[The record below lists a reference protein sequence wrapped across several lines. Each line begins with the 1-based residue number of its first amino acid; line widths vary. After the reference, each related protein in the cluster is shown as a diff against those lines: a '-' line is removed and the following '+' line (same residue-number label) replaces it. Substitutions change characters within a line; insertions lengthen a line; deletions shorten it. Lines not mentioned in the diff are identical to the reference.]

1 MDEED
6 IQYGPY
12 MLPEVTI
19 EPEAQLSMPPLE
31 GQGRAEST
39 MSPID
44 LLLLGG
50 PKIVLNRYGT
60 ISSLSSASKIKKFF
74 NAAKKSKAF
83 KKVGSTLDQIS
94 EVAEFAN
101 HIYSPISLVEKVY
114 NDAKSQ
120 PGTQIIGADPNST
133 EYTTGPY
140 ADEYYIENGKV
151 FKKPELPEE
160 WIYEDLFSGDPLNPR
175 FPSKISLFSKFSKLA
190 EQERKNK
197 K

>member
-12 MLPEVTI
+12 MLPEATVQDYTLRPMTEEEI
-19 EPEAQLSMPPLE
+19 SNKVIGGSGMLKYM
-31 GQGRAEST
+31 
-39 MSPID
+39 
-44 LLLLGG
+44 GG
-50 PKIVLNRYGT
+50 PKIILNKYGT
-60 ISSLSSASKIKKFF
+60 ISNLSSASKVKRFF

-83 KKVGSTLDQIS
+83 KTIGSTLDQIS

-120 PGTQIIGADPNST
+120 PGTQIIGANPNST

-140 ADEYYIENGKV
+140 ANEYYIENGKV

-160 WIYEDLFSGDPLNPR
+160 WLYDDMFSGDPLNPR